1 MSGMNKSDFRSFYE
15 RHADRIYRFVLLRV
29 GSVSVAEDLTSD
41 IFVKALAAFGSY
53 DSAKSDMAWIYTI
66 ARNTLA
72 NYWRDN
78 AKAAQDVDAFDLPI
92 AGNDFLSGVLR
103 EEDRL
108 FLQRA
113 LQALSAEDRQ
123 LIEWKYLQGYKHE
136 EIATFLG
143 KSVSA
148 IKVATHRAMKELKIA
163 CSKI

>member
-1 MSGMNKSDFRSFYE
+1 MNKPDFRSFYE
-15 RHADRIYRFVLLRV
+15 RHADRVYRFVVLRV
-29 GSVSVAEDLTSD
+29 GSVPVAEDLTSD
-41 IFVKALAAFGSY
+41 IFVKALSAYDSY
-53 DSAKSDMAWIYTI
+53 DPSQSDMAWIYTI

-78 AKAAQDVDAFDLPI
+78 AKAAQDVDVLDLPV

-103 EEDRL
+103 EEDRQYL
-108 FLQRA
+108 RRA

-148 IKVATHRAMKELKIA
+148 IKVATHRAMKQLKIA